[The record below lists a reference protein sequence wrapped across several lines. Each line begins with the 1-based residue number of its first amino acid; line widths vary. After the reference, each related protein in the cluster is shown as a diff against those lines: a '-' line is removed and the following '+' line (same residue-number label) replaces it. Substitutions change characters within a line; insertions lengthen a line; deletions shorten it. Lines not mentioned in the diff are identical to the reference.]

1 MKPGQ
6 TKPRVRVKMN
16 SSAFK
21 LDQRGYTEAARSYGA
36 AGGDDFIHSWLKQ
49 PESIDSLIKNSLS
62 ILRARSREQVQ
73 NNDYARRFIGMVKTH
88 VVGPDGFVFQAR
100 TTDLDGTLDKLANDA
115 IEDNFN
121 DWSKRGN
128 CDVTGRLSFKE
139 MQRLIV
145 STVAEDGECF
155 VIRSMGGQYKYQLQL
170 LDVEQLPVKY
180 SGNHTNGNL
189 IKFGVEIDV
198 FGKPVAYHFTS
209 DQNGDSYPLGGVH
222 YRRVPAEDVYHVYLP
237 EKVNQKRGIPWMSTA
252 LLRMK
257 MLNGFEDAALVN
269 ARVGASKMGF
279 FTSADGRGYE
289 GDSRDADGSIISEV
303 TPGTLEQLPDGVD
316 FKTFDPTYPSNEF
329 GTFVSNALRGIS
341 SGLGVSYHKL
351 GNDLSSVNYSSGRLG
366 ELEDRETW
374 KTLQD
379 WLTDTFLVPVYED
392 WLVVQL
398 NVTENIKVNGSAL
411 KPDREL
417 KYKKVTFQGR
427 RWQWVDPQKEVN
439 AQEKQ
444 IALGL
449 RSRSDI
455 IREQGRD
462 PDDVWLEMQREKERM
477 KDLGIYS
484 EPITAQPNMMPD
496 PDN

>member
-1 MKPGQ
+1 MAKPSLL
-6 TKPRVRVKMN
+6 RRIN
-16 SSAFK
+16 NLFK
-21 LDQRGYTEAARSYGA
+21 LDQRGYAAKARSYGA
-36 AGGDDFIHSWLKQ
+36 AGGEDFIHSWLQQ
-49 PESIDSLIKNSLS
+49 PESIDSLVKSSLS

-88 VVGPDGFVFQAR
+88 VVGPDGFVFQSR

-155 VIRSMGGQYKYQLQL
+155 VIRTMGGRYQYRLQL
-170 LDVEQLPVKY
+170 VDAEQLPVKY
-180 SGNHTNGNL
+180 SADHTNGNK
-189 IKFGVEIDV
+189 IKFGIESDDY
-198 FGKPVAYHFTS
+198 GKPVAYHFADKNANSYHKEGS
-209 DQNGDSYPLGGVH
+209 DYW
-222 YRRVPAEDVYHVYLP
+222 RVPAEDVYHIFIP
-237 EKVNQKRGIPWMSTA
+237 EKINQKRGLPWMSTA

-289 GDSRDADGSIISEV
+289 GDARDADGSIISEV

-329 GTFVSNALRGIS
+329 GTFVSNALRGIA

-392 WLVVQL
+392 WLSTQL
-398 NVTENIKVNGSAL
+398 HGTENIKVNGSAL

-417 KYKKVTFQGR
+417 KYKKVIFQGR

-462 PDDVWLEMQREKERM
+462 PDDVWLEMQREKDRM

-484 EPITAQPNMMPD
+484 EPITAQPNMLPTEE
-496 PDN
+496 N